1 MLDPLLEQDPW
12 IQGLKAQERRAGELK
27 QAREAVV
34 RAVQRRFPSLAN
46 IAQTKAAQ
54 IDQVE
59 LLNALSE
66 QLWLA
71 ADENAARNALEERIA
86 S

>member
-12 IQGLKAQERRAGELK
+12 IQELGARREAQGELR

-34 RAVQRRFPSLAN
+34 RFVQRRFPSLAN
-46 IAQTKAAQ
+46 IAQTKAAG
-54 IDQVE
+54 IDQVD